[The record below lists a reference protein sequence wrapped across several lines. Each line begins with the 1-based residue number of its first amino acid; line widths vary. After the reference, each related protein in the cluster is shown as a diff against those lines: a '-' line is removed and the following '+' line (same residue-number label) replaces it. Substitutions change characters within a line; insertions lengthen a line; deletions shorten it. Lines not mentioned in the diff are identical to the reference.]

1 MATRLLMVDDHRLIR
16 EGIIQFLE
24 NDEKYVIS
32 GEAADGIDALE
43 FLEKN
48 EVDLVL
54 ADISMPH
61 MDGIELTKAITDK
74 YPEIKVVAL
83 TIMNDNL
90 HIKKIMNAGAVGYVL
105 KNCSESELKKAIDT
119 VMDGHTYYSPQAT
132 ETVMN
137 SLMSKK
143 SSPSVDMPLTT
154 REKEVLE
161 LIVKE
166 NSNQEIADKLFISLR
181 TVDAHKRNLLEKSG
195 AKNIAGLVVYAINN
209 NLVSD
214 I

>member
-43 FLEKN
+43 FLNKN
-48 EVDLVL
+48 KVDLVL

-61 MDGIELTKAITDK
+61 MDGIELTKVITDK

-119 VMDGHTYYSPQAT
+119 VMDGRTYYSPQAT

-143 SSPSVDMPLTT
+143 SSASVDMPLTT